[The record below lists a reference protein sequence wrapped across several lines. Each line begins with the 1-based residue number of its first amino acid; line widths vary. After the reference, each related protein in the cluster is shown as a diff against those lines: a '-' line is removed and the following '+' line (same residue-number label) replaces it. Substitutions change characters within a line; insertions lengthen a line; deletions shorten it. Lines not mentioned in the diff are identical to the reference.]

1 MVSWKRR
8 WYNPDMDIVITDLPY
23 AVTNDGVVENCTIV
37 VRNERVVS
45 IAPGRHGPAATGP
58 AENVSSANASATH
71 KPTVIDGTGFCA
83 MGGLKNAHTH
93 AAMTLLRGYGDDM
106 RLQEWLG
113 GRIWP
118 AEAALT
124 GEDIYWGTRLAALE
138 MIKSGTTFAN
148 DMYFFFSDAWKAFAD
163 SGIRAAVG
171 LALFDFN
178 DTEKRKA
185 SQKTVDRLLQEYV
198 DGGGLIFP
206 VIAPH
211 SIYTCSADLLRW
223 SAERAEELG
232 LVYHIHMSET
242 EQEVTDSLKTNG
254 VRPWHW
260 LERIGVLNR
269 VARHSIAAHGIWMD
283 ETELNLAREYH
294 ITLAHNPASNMKLA
308 SGVFDWHA
316 VRERNIPV
324 MLAPDGVASNNSLD
338 MFDEMRLAALLQKI
352 HTGDPTRLPAS
363 EAIALATGEYSDVF
377 APWGVGGALREGG
390 PADIVLV
397 DLNHP
402 QMTPVHNVESSLVYA
417 ANGTMADTVICN
429 GQILMTGRRV
439 TGEEEILKNGREHGE
454 ALIRRVSEEI
464 SR

>member
-1 MVSWKRR
+1 MVSRKRR
-8 WYNPDMDIVITDLPY
+8 CYNPAMDLVITDLPY
-23 AVTNDGVVENCTIV
+23 VVTAGGVMEGCTVTVRDRRVE
-37 VRNERVVS
+37 S
-45 IAPGRHGPAATGP
+45 ILPNGTG
-58 AENVSSANASATH
+58 ASGMPFREETR
-71 KPTVIDGTGFCA
+71 VIDGSGFCA
-83 MGGLKNAHTH
+83 LGGMKNAHTH

-113 GRIWP
+113 ERIWP
-118 AEAALT
+118 AEAALA
-124 GEDIYWGTRLAALE
+124 EDDIYWGTRLAALE

-148 DMYFFFSDAWKAFAD
+148 DMYFFFPQAWRAFSD

-178 DTEKRKA
+178 DAERRLEA
-185 SQKTVDRLLQEYV
+185 QKTVDRLLQRYV
-198 DGGGLIFP
+198 GGGTVFP

-211 SIYTCSADLLRW
+211 SIYTCSPELLRW
-223 SAERAEELG
+223 SAHRAEELG

-242 EQEVTDSLKTNG
+242 EREVSDCMASNG

-269 VARHSIAAHGIWMD
+269 VAGHGIAAHGIWMD
-283 ETELNLAREYH
+283 GAEMDLAREYR
-294 ITLAHNPASNMKLA
+294 ITLAHNPGSNMKLA
-308 SGVFDWHA
+308 SGVFDWQA
-316 VRERNIPV
+316 VRSRNIPV

-338 MFDEMRLAALLQKI
+338 MFDEMRLAALLQKV

-363 EAIALATGEYSDVF
+363 EALALATGEYSDLF

-402 QMTPVHNVESSLVYA
+402 QMTPIHNVESSLVYA
-417 ANGTMADTVICN
+417 ANGTMVDTVICD
-429 GQILMTGRRV
+429 GQVLMTGRHV
-439 TGEEEILKNGREHGE
+439 GEEEEILRKGREHGE
-454 ALIRRVSEEI
+454 ALVRRASAPGM
-464 SR
+464 S